1 MTPDSQQLPTGTRVA
16 IIMDGNGRWAQRR
29 GVPITEGHREGGEAL
44 HRTTVAA
51 LDLGVSELTVY
62 GFSTENFC
70 RDPEEVAGI
79 MSLFMELVER
89 EAPIMV
95 ERDARMCFMGRRE
108 LLGDEIRERM
118 RWAEELTAGGSSMT
132 LCIAFGYGGR
142 AEVVDAVRA
151 AALEPGGV
159 DAIDEEAIRR
169 HLYRPELGDPD
180 VIVRTAGEQRTSN
193 FLIWQGA
200 YSELV
205 FSDTLWP
212 DFGEGDLREVLREY
226 AGRERRFGGRA
237 ETPPAVTS

>member
-1 MTPDSQQLPTGTRVA
+1 MSSESSPASSGPRVA

-29 GVPITEGHREGGEAL
+29 GVSITEGHREGGEAL

-62 GFSTENFC
+62 GFSTENFG

-79 MSLFMELVER
+79 MALFLELVER

-95 ERDARMCFMGRRE
+95 ERNARMCFMGRRE

-118 RWAEELTAGGSSMT
+118 RWAEELTAGGTSMT

-142 AEVVDAVRA
+142 AEIVDAVKRA
-151 AALEPGGV
+151 VAQEPGGV
-159 DAIDEEAIRR
+159 DALDEAAIRR
-169 HLYRPELGDPD
+169 NLYRPELGDPD

-193 FLIWQGA
+193 FLVWQGA

-212 DFGEGDLREVLREY
+212 DYGEDDLRDALTQY
-226 AGRERRFGGRA
+226 ASRERRFGGRVDQA
-237 ETPPAVTS
+237 AAL